1 MIAMID
7 MIRAVTLT
15 FTIAFTASRGHR
27 VDTAVAG
34 ELEPDLLREQR
45 NEFTVVQHPVRVRVD
60 HGDVLGGLLQR
71 DLHPPVG
78 GQDVGQ
84 LVVAD
89 FPTER
94 KLESDRHRR
103 ILELILNTHFPSLS
117 NNKNASLKS
126 CSGSISFLI

>member
-15 FTIAFTASRGHR
+15 FTLAFTASRGHR

-71 DLHPPVG
+71 HLHSPVG
-78 GQDVGQ
+78 GQDVSQ
-84 LVVAD
+84 LVATD
-89 FPTER
+89 FPTES
-94 KLESDRHRR
+94 KFESVGHCR
-103 ILELILNTHFPSLS
+103 ILDLN
-117 NNKNASLKS
+117 
-126 CSGSISFLI
+126 

>member
-15 FTIAFTASRGHR
+15 FTLAFTASRGHR

-71 DLHPPVG
+71 HLHPPVG
-78 GQDVGQ
+78 GQDVSQ
-84 LVVAD
+84 LVATD
-89 FPTER
+89 FPTES
-94 KLESDRHRR
+94 KLGRALPDFR
-103 ILELILNTHFPSLS
+103 LELNTHFPSLS